1 MILFWVI
8 CALMAVIALALILPP
23 LLEQA
28 DDRHS
33 SEDFDQSNIE
43 VYRDQI
49 TELEAD
55 LRNGIVAPDQFQQ
68 ERDEL
73 ERRLLEDVSAAKAP
87 TKKRS
92 KPVPASRGLV
102 YGLALGIPLA
112 AVALYLVIGN
122 KGALA
127 GAPTTGRPMSGAT
140 GTTPPGDPNLSEQ
153 QRIEANV
160 TALAN
165 RLQQNPNDAEGWAML
180 ASSYTAMSKFSEA
193 SEAYAKAT
201 ELKKDDPNLL
211 ADYAFALA
219 MKNGRILAGEPAALL
234 QRALTID
241 PENAKALQLSGSAA
255 FQAKDYKKAIGYWE
269 KLLKRAGP
277 ETELG
282 QELSERIAEAKKL
295 EAGG

>member
-1 MILFWVI
+1 VILFWII
-8 CALMAVIALALILPP
+8 CALLAVIALALILPS
-23 LLEQA
+23 LLEVA
-28 DDRHS
+28 DDKKIAG
-33 SEDFDQSNIE
+33 DFDEANIE

-49 TELEAD
+49 NELEAD
-55 LRNGIVAPDQFQQ
+55 LRNGIVAADQFQQ

-73 ERRLLEDVSAAKAP
+73 ERRLLEDVSA
-87 TKKRS
+87 TKTSSNKQR
-92 KPVPASRGLV
+92 KPAVASRRLV
-102 YGLALGIPLA
+102 YGLALGIPIA
-112 AVALYLVIGN
+112 AVVLYLQIGN

-127 GAPTTGRPMSGAT
+127 GTPAASRPMSGV
-140 GTTPPGDPNLSEQ
+140 TPPGDPQLTEQ

-160 TALAN
+160 AALAN

-180 ASSYTAMSKFSEA
+180 ASSYTALSKFSEA

-201 ELKKDDPNLL
+201 ALKKDDANLL

-219 MKNGRILAGEPAALL
+219 MKNGRRLEGEPAALL
-234 QRALTID
+234 ARALSID

-269 KLLKRAGP
+269 KLLNRAGP